1 MKIAGIVIMIIGLG
15 LIVFTTITYFSSDKI
30 AEIASVE
37 IRATQPHNLTWS
49 PFLGIAIMAI
59 GAFVMLK
66 SKK

>member
-1 MKIAGIVIMIIGLG
+1 MKTAGIIILFLGFG